1 MWGLQSSLAKSNKNT
16 RKSKTNR
23 VLRSNTNVA
32 IPRNMI
38 SGMELK
44 KYDTYVSGQ
53 VDYNGKITLL
63 DSPSQGTGSTNRIGN
78 SIIIRK
84 IEFFGVVTLQ
94 GTSNFDTLRQ
104 ILVLD
109 NMGVNAPAIA
119 EILDATVIGSASAI
133 VALRNN
139 GYMPRFKFYFDHMKK
154 VTTGGGQQ
162 VVWKKTLNM
171 NLACYFV
178 GASTFKNMLYLL
190 EVSNEA
196 NILNAPL
203 AYTGVRIYFTDA

>member
-1 MWGLQSSLAKSNKNT
+1 M
-16 RKSKTNR
+16 
-23 VLRSNTNVA
+23 RSRTNVGV
-32 IPRNMI
+32 PRNIM
-38 SGMELK
+38 GAVELK
-44 KYDTYVSGQ
+44 KYDTYVAGQ

-78 SIIIRK
+78 SIVIRR
-84 IEFFGVVTLQ
+84 IEFFGSVTLQ
-94 GTSNFDTLRQ
+94 GTSQFDTLRQ

-139 GYMPRFKFYFDHMKK
+139 GYMPRFKFYFDHMKR

-162 VVWKKTLNM
+162 VTWKKTLNL

>member
-1 MWGLQSSLAKSNKNT
+1 MPNRRTIKRQRQRPLNN
-16 RKSKTNR
+16 RMR
-23 VLRSNTNVA
+23 VLRSTTNVSV
-32 IPRNMI
+32 PRNTLN
-38 SGMELK
+38 GFELK

-78 SIIIRK
+78 SIVIRS
-84 IEFFGVVTLQ
+84 IEFSGSVTLQ
-94 GTSNFDTLRQ
+94 GTSQFDTLRQ

-109 NMGVNAPAIA
+109 NMGVNAPAIS
-119 EILDATVIGSASAI
+119 EILDATVIGSSSAI

-139 GYMPRFKFYFDHMKK
+139 GYMPRFKFYFDKLHK

-162 VVWKKTLNM
+162 VTWKRVLNNI
-171 NLACYFV
+171 NLTCYFI

-190 EVSNEA
+190 EISNEA

-203 AYTGVRIYFTDA
+203 AYTGVRIYYTDA